1 MMPLDNSERK
11 FAMLRNL
18 VFSFVLFLITSSPA
32 FSASYKLDTSHTN
45 VIFKI
50 KHLVFATVTGRFD
63 KFEGIFDFNEKTG
76 EISKLDVK
84 IDANSINTNEADRDK
99 HLRSKDF
106 FNVEKYA
113 QIRFKSS
120 KSQVK
125 SKKPV
130 DLRGEL
136 SMVGKKKPLTFDID
150 YKGTATDPWGNERLI
165 FEATTTLNRKDF
177 GMNWNKSL
185 DKGGVMIGEEV
196 KVIVEA
202 QGIKQE

>member
-1 MMPLDNSERK
+1 
-11 FAMLRNL
+11 MLRNI
-18 VFSFVLFLITSSPA
+18 VFLGLFLFASSPA
-32 FSASYKLDTSHTN
+32 FSASFKLDTSHTN

-63 KFEGIFDFNEKTG
+63 KFEGAFDFNEKTG
-76 EISKLDVK
+76 EMSKLDVK
-84 IDANSINTNEADRDK
+84 IDASSINTNEADRDK

-106 FNVEKYA
+106 FNVEKFPK
-113 QIRFKSS
+113 IHFKGS

-125 SKKPV
+125 SKRPV
-130 DLRGEL
+130 EIRGEL
-136 SMVGKKKPLTFDID
+136 SMVGKKKPLAFSID
-150 YKGTATDPWGNERLI
+150 YKGTATDPWGNERMI

-185 DKGGVMIGEEV
+185 DKGGVMIGDEV